1 MKICYLNQTL
11 RKHSGAGN
19 FYYSIAEAVKTIM
32 PEVTSEVLASE
43 NLLYPNKFKL
53 LLALPAIRK
62 IIKNCD
68 IVHALDGW
76 PYGVVAALANVGLN
90 KPLIITAIGTGAVK
104 PLYSPIKS
112 LIMRWAYRRAKQV
125 IAVSNST
132 KRELLKFMPELNVEV
147 IPHGV
152 NPEKY
157 RAVHAGYQAEAQ
169 KLKPYILSVGSLK
182 PRKGFKYSLEA
193 FAKIA
198 TNFPELKYV
207 IVGGG
212 PELEN
217 LKLKIKNLKLE
228 NRVIFLSYLHQDNV
242 NALYQNAE
250 AFILLSQDDQKD
262 LEGFGLV
269 FLEAAA
275 CGLPVIGTKGTGA
288 EDAILEGRNGFL
300 VPTGNAAGAAEML
313 GIILK
318 DKKIRTDFA
327 KRSVSFA
334 DEMTW
339 EKAAGRYV
347 AIYRHV
353 SGTNQ

>member
-19 FYYSIAEAVKTIM
+19 FYYSIAAAVKTIM
-32 PEVTSEVLASE
+32 PEVTTEVLASE

-53 LLALPAIRK
+53 LFALPVIRK
-62 IIKNCD
+62 IIKGCD
-68 IVHALDGW
+68 VIHALDGW
-76 PYGVVAALANVGLN
+76 PYGVIAALANIGLN

-104 PLYSPIKS
+104 PLYSPIKR
-112 LIMRWAYRRAKQV
+112 LIMRWAYRRANQV

-147 IPHGV
+147 IAHGV
-152 NPEKY
+152 DPEKY

-193 FAKIA
+193 FAKLA
-198 TNFPELKYV
+198 GDFSELKYV

-212 PELEN
+212 PDRDELETQVRSYR
-217 LKLKIKNLKLE
+217 LE
-228 NRVIFLSYLHQDNV
+228 GRVIFLSYLHQDNV

-288 EDAILEGRNGFL
+288 EDAILEGQNGFL
-300 VPTGNAAGAAEML
+300 VPTGNSAGAAEML
-313 GIILK
+313 GILLK
-318 DKKIRTDFA
+318 DKKIWTDFS

-334 DEMTW
+334 NEMTW
-339 EKAAGRYV
+339 EKAAGRYA
-347 AIYRHV
+347 AIYRRA
-353 SGTNQ
+353 SGTSR